1 MTEQEPIEIQ
11 PEPTAEQ
18 KLREA
23 LRAVSAALVDL
34 ANQINKAAQ
43 Q

>member
-1 MTEQEPIEIQ
+1 MKKEEAIEVQ
-11 PEPTAEQ
+11 PEPTTEQ
-18 KLREA
+18 KLRDA